1 MPSATPAR
9 ATTSKSSPMAVR
21 MKLTLLYYRTPWR
34 ASPETRLPAAH
45 RAPVGSHIGEEVFP
59 GTRRRLQAVPVQGEL
74 VHKLVY
80 GRSRVGDTP
89 WLGDH
94 EDLPVLELLYVVYGL
109 LETGT
114 VVEQEAGGIEVLV
127 VGDEVVAVLGGVGLD
142 SGPLLVLRRESA
154 LAFSPYVGC
163 SQSHGNRMIAWVP
176 SGMIQDRLQTRRDVA
191 QSGSALG
198 WGPSGRRF
206 KSGRPDFLRR
216 STAASV
222 ERRVLDTIY
231 LLLGIIG
238 FFLIIAIF
246 FFGGF
251 VLLDFLWGRRGGDA

>member
-1 MPSATPAR
+1 
-9 ATTSKSSPMAVR
+9 
-21 MKLTLLYYRTPWR
+21 
-34 ASPETRLPAAH
+34 
-45 RAPVGSHIGEEVFP
+45 
-59 GTRRRLQAVPVQGEL
+59 
-74 VHKLVY
+74 
-80 GRSRVGDTP
+80 
-89 WLGDH
+89 
-94 EDLPVLELLYVVYGL
+94 
-109 LETGT
+109 
-114 VVEQEAGGIEVLV
+114 
-127 VGDEVVAVLGGVGLD
+127 
-142 SGPLLVLRRESA
+142 
-154 LAFSPYVGC
+154 
-163 SQSHGNRMIAWVP
+163 MIAWVP

-222 ERRVLDTIY
+222 ERRVLDTLY